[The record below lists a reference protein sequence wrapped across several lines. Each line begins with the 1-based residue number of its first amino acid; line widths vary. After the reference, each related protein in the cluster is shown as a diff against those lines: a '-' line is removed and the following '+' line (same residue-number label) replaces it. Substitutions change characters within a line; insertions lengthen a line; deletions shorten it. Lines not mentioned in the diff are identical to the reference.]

1 MFYEKK
7 MKPNQIFFKKSKIL
21 PSDKFFRNV
30 LYDKKNG
37 YYASHMPFGESGDF
51 ITSPKISSIFS
62 EMIAI
67 WIVSSWETFG
77 KPKNFN
83 IVELGPGDGSLAN
96 ILLRSFK
103 KFPEFNSIKNMFLL
117 EKSILLRKVQKK
129 KILNKDVKWINNLNK
144 IKKGPVVFFGNEFF
158 DAIPIKQFKKIKN
171 NIFEKYYK
179 LEKNKNIKEIFN
191 RASPASVKIIKS
203 YKSLKNL
210 KFIEFPQF
218 GLQEL
223 KKINKKI
230 SKLGGCILMI
240 DYGYLK
246 PNNQNTLQSV
256 MKHKKNRLLD
266 NLGKADITAHVN
278 FALLSEFFKK
288 DGLKVKNVI
297 TQKQFLERM
306 GILERAQIMSNKM
319 KFREQS
325 DLYLRLKR
333 LLGSNYMGDLFKV
346 IMAYKFN
353 KNNFAGF
360 E

>member
-1 MFYEKK
+1 MNS
-7 MKPNQIFFKKSKIL
+7 NQKFFKKSKIL
-21 PSDKFFRNV
+21 NNDKFFRNV
-30 LYDKKNG
+30 LYDKKFG
-37 YYASHMPFGESGDF
+37 YYTSQMPFGKNGDF

-62 EMIAI
+62 EIIAI
-67 WIVSSWETFG
+67 WIVSSWKTFG

-96 ILLRSFK
+96 ILLKSFK

-117 EKSILLRKVQKK
+117 EKSIFLRKVQKK
-129 KILNKDVKWINNLNK
+129 KILDKDVKWINNLDR

-171 NIFEKYYK
+171 NIFEKYFS
-179 LEKNKNIKEIFN
+179 LEKNKNIKEIFT

-297 TQKQFLERM
+297 TQKQFLEKM

-325 DLYLRLKR
+325 DFYLRLKR

-346 IMAYKFN
+346 IMAYKSKN
-353 KNNFAGF
+353 NNFAGF
-360 E
+360 K

>member
-1 MFYEKK
+1 
-7 MKPNQIFFKKSKIL
+7 MKTNQIFFKNSKIL
-21 PSDKFFRNV
+21 PTDKFFRNV
-30 LYDKKNG
+30 LYDKKFG
-37 YYASHMPFGESGDF
+37 YYNSQIPFGKNGDF

-62 EMIAI
+62 EIVAI
-67 WIVSSWETFG
+67 WIVSTWETFG

-96 ILLRSFK
+96 ILLKSFR
-103 KFPEFNSIKNMFLL
+103 KFPEFNSIKNIFLL
-117 EKSILLRKVQKK
+117 EKSIYLRKIQKK
-129 KILNKDVKWINNLNK
+129 KIFNKDIKWIDNLNG
-144 IKKGPVVFFGNEFF
+144 IKKGPVIFFGNEFF

-171 NIFEKYYK
+171 NIFEKFYT
-179 LEKNKNIKEIFN
+179 LEENKYIKEIFN
-191 RASPASVKIIKS
+191 KASPASVKIIKS

-210 KFIEFPQF
+210 KFIEFPYF

-256 MKHKKNRLLD
+256 MKHKKNSLFD

-278 FALLSEFFKK
+278 FSLLSEFFKK

-297 TQKQFLERM
+297 TQKQFLEKM
-306 GILERAQIMSNKM
+306 GILERAQIISNKM
-319 KFREQS
+319 KFRQQS

-333 LLGSNYMGDLFKV
+333 LLGSKYMGDLFKV

-353 KNNFAGF
+353 NNNFAGF

>member
-1 MFYEKK
+1 
-7 MKPNQIFFKKSKIL
+7 MKANHIFFKKSKVL
-21 PSDKFFRNV
+21 PTDKFFKNV
-30 LYDKKNG
+30 LYDKKFG
-37 YYASHMPFGESGDF
+37 YYTSQMPFGKSGDF
-51 ITSPKISSIFS
+51 ITSPKILSIFS
-62 EMIAI
+62 EIIAI

-96 ILLRSFK
+96 ILLKTFE

-117 EKSILLRKVQKK
+117 EKSIFLKKVQKK
-129 KILNKDVKWINNLNK
+129 KILNKEVKWIDNLSG
-144 IKKGPVVFFGNEFF
+144 IKKGPVIFFGNEFF
-158 DAIPIKQFKKIKN
+158 DSIPIKQFKKIKDY
-171 NIFEKYYK
+171 IFEKNYV
-179 LEKNKNIKEIFN
+179 LMKNKKIKEIFTK
-191 RASPASVKIIKS
+191 ASPTSVKIIKS

-256 MKHKKNRLLD
+256 MKHKRNNLLD
-266 NLGKADITAHVN
+266 NLGKADITSHVN

-288 DGLKVKNVI
+288 DGLKVKNVV

-319 KFREQS
+319 KFSEQS

-333 LLGSNYMGDLFKV
+333 LLGPKYMGDLFKV
-346 IMAYKFN
+346 IMAYKLN
-353 KNNFAGF
+353 NNNFAGF
-360 E
+360 K

>member
-1 MFYEKK
+1 
-7 MKPNQIFFKKSKIL
+7 MKFNQIYFKKSKIL
-21 PSDKFFRNV
+21 PADKFFRNV
-30 LYDKKNG
+30 LYDKKFG
-37 YYASHMPFGESGDF
+37 YYSAQMPFGKSGDF
-51 ITSPKISSIFS
+51 ITAPKISNIFS
-62 EMIAI
+62 EIIAI
-67 WIVSSWETFG
+67 WIVSSWKTFG

-83 IVELGPGDGSLAN
+83 IVELGPGDGSLAS
-96 ILLRSFK
+96 ILIKSFK

-117 EKSILLRKVQKK
+117 EKSISLRKVQKK
-129 KILNKDVKWINNLNK
+129 KISNKDVKWINNLNR

-171 NIFEKYYK
+171 NIFEKNYT
-179 LEKNKNIKEIFN
+179 LEKNKKIKEVFTK
-191 RASPASVKIIKS
+191 ASPLSVKIIKS

-210 KFIEFPQF
+210 KFIEFPQLGF
-218 GLQEL
+218 HEL

-240 DYGYLK
+240 DYGYLR

-256 MKHKKNRLLD
+256 MKHKRNSLLH

-278 FALLSEFFKK
+278 FTLLSEFFKK
-288 DGLKVKNVI
+288 EGLKVKDVI

-319 KFREQS
+319 RFREQS

-346 IMAYKFN
+346 IMAYKFKN
-353 KNNFAGF
+353 NNFAGF
-360 E
+360 R

>member
-1 MFYEKK
+1 

-21 PSDKFFRNV
+21 PTDKFFRNV
-30 LYDKKNG
+30 LYDKKFG
-37 YYASHMPFGESGDF
+37 YYTSKMPFGENGDF

-62 EMIAI
+62 EIIAI

-96 ILLRSFK
+96 ILLKSFK
-103 KFPEFNSIKNMFLL
+103 RFPEFNSVKSMFLL
-117 EKSILLRKVQKK
+117 EKSIFLKKVQRK
-129 KILNKDVKWINNLNK
+129 KILNKDVKWIKNLNG

-171 NIFEKYYK
+171 NIFEKYFT
-179 LEKNKNIKEIFN
+179 LEKNKNIKEIFTI
-191 RASPASVKIIKS
+191 ASTESVKIIKS

-210 KFIEFPQF
+210 KFIEFPQL

-230 SKLGGCILMI
+230 SKLGGCILLI

-246 PNNQNTLQSV
+246 PNDQNTFTSV

-266 NLGKADITAHVN
+266 NLGKADITSHVN
-278 FALLSEFFKK
+278 FALLSEFFKR
-288 DGLKVKNVI
+288 DGLKVK
-297 TQKQFLERM
+297 
-306 GILERAQIMSNKM
+306 
-319 KFREQS
+319 
-325 DLYLRLKR
+325 
-333 LLGSNYMGDLFKV
+333 KV
-346 IMAYKFN
+346 ISQ
-353 KNNFAGF
+353 NNF
-360 E
+360 